1 MLVPAAAP
9 VCAEP
14 AAFKWELEDQIV
26 RTVALLADYP
36 RLGGLTERERRK
48 HVEFIMGNT
57 LFVLG
62 HEVGHAIIREMVI
75 PVIGREE
82 DAADSFSSLLALSLG
97 EAFADQ
103 VLVNAATGWFY
114 SNRRDRRDG
123 VQATFFDEHGMDLQ
137 RAYHVVCLM
146 VGSNPDRFRELAD
159 ETGIPEDRQ
168 GTCRDD
174 YNNAAWSWGKVT
186 EPYRRR
192 PEQPRATVNV
202 VYGAADGELAIIAQ
216 GARHMKILETMA
228 ELLAE
233 QYLWPVPIT
242 LEFKACGES
251 GAFWEFRT
259 RRIIVCYEIVSE
271 FSQLY
276 RSYRKTDTFA
286 LDDMVLH
293 LSEARKEH
301 PPEEWRSAPE

>member
-1 MLVPAAAP
+1 
-9 VCAEP
+9 
-14 AAFKWELEDQIV
+14 
-26 RTVALLADYP
+26 
-36 RLGGLTERERRK
+36 
-48 HVEFIMGNT
+48 
-57 LFVLG
+57 
-62 HEVGHAIIREMVI
+62 
-75 PVIGREE
+75 
-82 DAADSFSSLLALSLG
+82 
-97 EAFADQ
+97 
-103 VLVNAATGWFY
+103 
-114 SNRRDRRDG
+114 
-123 VQATFFDEHGMDLQ
+123 
-137 RAYHVVCLM
+137 
-146 VGSNPDRFRELAD
+146 
-159 ETGIPEDRQ
+159 
-168 GTCRDD
+168 
-174 YNNAAWSWGKVT
+174 
-186 EPYRRR
+186 
-192 PEQPRATVNV
+192 VNV

-301 PPEEWRSAPE
+301 PRKNGDQLPSDRRMSDLRAADTPRSANRRGAAREFLVLCVDEQSQFLALSRLKTGLIPSRECHPAISNISGGGALANPRGITVTCTVA